1 MRDPAEGAWPP
12 VPSESAPLIDPDLIK
27 LNELPEPTA
36 GRQALALW
44 QARLVRIDQIKQTLR
59 DRLAQVAL
67 DQDPDPLLTLARY
80 ALGDPNPGDPLPGNL
95 ELETLTTQLDS
106 TSPDEVNATT
116 STIEQQLHMPVE
128 DFKRLM
134 AIKLKQVPTPDELEE
149 VNAILAKAQK
159 VKRDYPAWLLE
170 EENAGLMRTTGL
182 RARHDC
188 HVGGQPENP
197 APRGARRCACA
208 AVHL

>member
-1 MRDPAEGAWPP
+1 
-12 VPSESAPLIDPDLIK
+12 
-27 LNELPEPTA
+27 
-36 GRQALALW
+36 
-44 QARLVRIDQIKQTLR
+44 
-59 DRLAQVAL
+59 
-67 DQDPDPLLTLARY
+67 
-80 ALGDPNPGDPLPGNL
+80 
-95 ELETLTTQLDS
+95 
-106 TSPDEVNATT
+106 
-116 STIEQQLHMPVE
+116 MPVE

-170 EENAGLMRTTGL
+170 EENAGLTGNYWL
-182 RARHDC
+182 ARKARLPRWRAT
-188 HVGGQPENP
+188 GNP